1 MTTQEQGNR
10 EPTKKTRDADF
21 VGAEAAMRR
30 AAELARRRA
39 IEISG
44 SVAVFKDG
52 KIVWDPAP
60 TVPRSLSSI
69 APHNSSANEA
79 V

>member
-1 MTTQEQGNR
+1 MTIQKQGNQ
-10 EPTKKTRDADF
+10 ELTNKSRDPDF

-39 IEISG
+39 IETSG

-52 KIVWDPAP
+52 KIVWDKEP

-69 APHNSSANEA
+69 DPHSSNANET